1 MFYCQLAKI
10 TIESLMKMWMK
21 EDREKSKKR
30 DRIKCKSH
38 RVATGMGVGAV
49 KAVNGTGCLVKRLI
63 KSFVA
68 WNF

>member
-21 EDREKSKKR
+21 EDREKSKTR

-49 KAVNGTGCLVKRLI
+49 KGSQRNWMPGEKVN
-63 KSFVA
+63 
-68 WNF
+68 